1 MPEMFSPRVPDSHMD
16 WDCCG
21 HSGKCLCIPNTC
33 SREGGEVAVTAKCP
47 CPLRQTE
54 AQGASG
60 IIFPTAYLKNRTLKK
75 CGVASKPW
83 AFLTYEEELSEWF
96 LRLIR
101 EKLQSQDRAWYQ
113 SHCGAEFP

>member
-1 MPEMFSPRVPDSHMD
+1 M
-16 WDCCG
+16 
-21 HSGKCLCIPNTC
+21 
-33 SREGGEVAVTAKCP
+33 AVTAKCP

-54 AQGASG
+54 AQGAELWHHLPYSL
-60 IIFPTAYLKNRTLKK
+60 PKNRTLKK
-75 CGVASKPW
+75 CGVASKLW

-101 EKLQSQDRAWYQ
+101 EKLQSQHRAWYQ